1 VGVNSVQVRRL
12 VAAALLIALLA
23 LLIGCGEV
31 DPKFD
36 QNTFAPE
43 GDVARKQRDIL
54 ILWVLGPAAVIFVVM
69 QALLIYAVIRFRR
82 KKGQELP
89 RQVHGNNRLEYAWTI
104 APAILLLILIV
115 PTVAGVIDLGRDAA
129 DDALRVRV
137 IGQQYSWTFEYPDL
151 TDAEGKPLTV
161 FGLPGEV
168 GKPSTGR
175 PAELHIPVDR
185 EIGVTLESVDVIH
198 SFWVPKLAG
207 KLDVLPVLRDKV
219 TGEII
224 AGRVNSMWFNATK
237 VGAYSGQC
245 AEFCGFQHAD
255 MRLIVIAESEEDFE
269 AWVADQLEGGGAA
282 RSGAGEP
289 ALVSYGE

>member
-1 VGVNSVQVRRL
+1 MRRL
-12 VAAALLIALLA
+12 VVAALLIALLA
-23 LLIGCGEV
+23 LLIGCAGA
-31 DPKFD
+31 DPDLD

-54 ILWVLGPAAVIFVVM
+54 IVWVLGPAAVIFVVM

-82 KKGQELP
+82 KKGRELP
-89 RQVHGNNRLEYAWTI
+89 RQVHGNNRLEVAWTI
-104 APAILLLILIV
+104 APAILLLIITV
-115 PTVAGVIDLGRDAA
+115 PTVVGIIDLGRDAS

-137 IGQQYSWTFEYPDL
+137 IGQQFSWTFEYPDL

-168 GKPSTGR
+168 GKPDTGR

-207 KLDVLPVLRDKV
+207 KLDVVP
-219 TGEII
+219 
-224 AGRVNSMWFNATK
+224 GRTNSMWFNATK
-237 VGAYSGQC
+237 IGSYSGQC

-255 MRLIVIAESEEDFE
+255 MRLIVVAESEEDFE

>member
-1 VGVNSVQVRRL
+1 MGFHRSYLPRYAV
-12 VAAALLIALLA
+12 AALLVALLV
-23 LLIGCGEV
+23 LLVGCGTV
-31 DPKFD
+31 DDP

-54 ILWVLGPAAVIFVVM
+54 IVWVLGPAAVIFVVV
-69 QALLIYAVIRFRR
+69 QALLIYAVIRYRR

-104 APAILLLILIV
+104 APAVLLLILIV
-115 PTVAGVIDLGRDAA
+115 PTVEGVIDLGRDAA
-129 DDALRVRV
+129 DDALKVRV
-137 IGQQYSWTFEYPDL
+137 VGQQFSWTFQYPDL
-151 TDAEGKPLTV
+151 TDAEGNPLTV
-161 FGLPGEV
+161 IGLPGEV

-175 PAELHIPVDR
+175 PAELHIPVNR

-207 KLDVLPVLRDKV
+207 KLDAVP
-219 TGEII
+219 
-224 AGRVNSMWFNATK
+224 GRTNSMWFNATK
-237 VGAYSGQC
+237 VGSYSGQC

-255 MRLIVIAESEEDFE
+255 MRLIVVAESEEDFE

-282 RSGAGEP
+282 RSRAGDP

>member
-1 VGVNSVQVRRL
+1 VVGNSVQVKRL

-23 LLIGCGEV
+23 LLIGCADV
-31 DPKFD
+31 DPDLD

-54 ILWVLGPAAVIFVVM
+54 IVWVLGPAAAIFVVM
-69 QALLIYAVIRFRR
+69 QVLLIYAVIRFRR

-104 APAILLLILIV
+104 APAILLLMLIV

-137 IGQQYSWTFEYPDL
+137 IGQQFSWTFQYPDL
-151 TDAEGKPLTV
+151 TDAEGNPITV
-161 FGLPGEV
+161 IGLPGEV
-168 GKPSTGR
+168 GKPATGR

-207 KLDVLPVLRDKV
+207 KLDVVP
-219 TGEII
+219 
-224 AGRVNSMWFNATK
+224 GRTNSMWFNATK
-237 VGAYSGQC
+237 IGSYSGQC

-282 RSGAGEP
+282 RSRAGEP

>member
-1 VGVNSVQVRRL
+1 MGGNSVQVRRF
-12 VAAALLIALLA
+12 VTAALLIALLA
-23 LLIGCGEV
+23 LLVGCGAV
-31 DPKFD
+31 DDP
-36 QNTFAPE
+36 QNTFAAE

-54 ILWVLGPAAVIFVVM
+54 IVWVLGPAAVIFVVV

-89 RQVHGNNRLEYAWTI
+89 RQVHGNIRLEYAWTI
-104 APAILLLILIV
+104 APAILLLIIAV

-129 DDALRVRV
+129 DDALQVRV
-137 IGQQYSWTFEYPDL
+137 IGQQFSWTFQYPDL
-151 TDAEGKPLTV
+151 TDAEGNPLTV
-161 FGLPGEV
+161 IGLPGEV

-207 KLDVLPVLRDKV
+207 KLDVVP
-219 TGEII
+219 
-224 AGRVNSMWFNATK
+224 GRTNSMWFNATK
-237 VGAYSGQC
+237 IGSYSGQC

-255 MRLIVIAESEEDFE
+255 MRLIVVAESEEDFE

-282 RSGAGEP
+282 RSRAGEP
-289 ALVSYGE
+289 ALASHGE